1 MKKLALPRS
10 WTWKTWSSCLVPTG
24 NASSPTF
31 KVSIAASSWRTKNL
45 SSSHKDLSAT
55 PQSYWII
62 IKYHSPIWVLSLSH
76 SLPTLFGSFNLIYFI
91 DAFNSHFLLF
101 WLFGRFFLFFEKEEI
116 CNFSM
121 SAPISF
127 WFTDPQNTISIVSCT
142 FLFTNEYI
150 TTNQWTITREH
161 CHHSTNTDHT
171 KLYHKSH
178 FFQRFGLLNFMT

>member
-1 MKKLALPRS
+1 MKKLALPRF

-31 KVSIAASSWRTKNL
+31 KVSIAASGWRTKNL

-101 WLFGRFFLFFEKEEI
+101 WLFGRFFLFFEKRRNMQFFHVCSYQLLI
-116 CNFSM
+116 HRSTKYNFYRE
-121 SAPISF
+121 
-127 WFTDPQNTISIVSCT
+127 
-142 FLFTNEYI
+142 LYI
-150 TTNQWTITREH
+150 LVYEWIYH
-161 CHHSTNTDHT
+161 
-171 KLYHKSH
+171 HKSVNNH
-178 FFQRFGLLNFMT
+178 

>member
-101 WLFGRFFLFFEKEEI
+101 LVIWKVFFCFLKKKKYAIFPCLLLSAFDSQIHKIQFLSWVVHSCLRMNISPQISEQSLANIVTIQRTQTTSFSGLDYSILWL
-116 CNFSM
+116 S
-121 SAPISF
+121 
-127 WFTDPQNTISIVSCT
+127 
-142 FLFTNEYI
+142 
-150 TTNQWTITREH
+150 
-161 CHHSTNTDHT
+161 
-171 KLYHKSH
+171 
-178 FFQRFGLLNFMT
+178 